1 MTAPDSTLVD
11 TLARQ
16 VALRPGHAAIRRG
29 ERVLSFADLDAES
42 ARLAQALRAMGV
54 MRGDRVA
61 CLSQHHIECLLLTLA
76 ACRLGAVCMPVN
88 WRLAPDEMA
97 YIIDHGQA
105 SFLMADAAFLDVV
118 PHGHLPSLRQV
129 VAISPTCVWAKA
141 AVAAHARAAIAKNMF
156 FM

>member
-1 MTAPDSTLVD
+1 MTAADSTLVD

-16 VALRPGHAAIRRG
+16 VAVRPGRAAIRRG

-88 WRLAPDEMA
+88 WRLAPTRWRTSSTT
-97 YIIDHGQA
+97 GRRC
-105 SFLMADAAFLDVV
+105 S
-118 PHGHLPSLRQV
+118 
-129 VAISPTCVWAKA
+129 
-141 AVAAHARAAIAKNMF
+141 
-156 FM
+156 